1 MKAVLATK
9 SHMTQH
15 FAADCIATPVTV
27 LTNATMKVVKVKT
40 TETDGYNSIVVGH
53 GSQKESRISKP
64 VLGNMKDLGLFRTL
78 REFRNEDKNSYEVG
92 QELGAEQ
99 FEVGDIIQVSGISKG
114 KGFQGAVKR
123 HGFKGKGSLH
133 HARHALREVGS
144 IGGGG
149 RAGGRVV
156 RGKKMP
162 GRMGSDRITV
172 KNLTV
177 IAVDSSTNT
186 MLVKGAVPGNKL
198 GLVEVVKLS
207 KSN

>member
-1 MKAVLATK
+1 MKAVIATK

-15 FAADCIATPVTV
+15 FAADGIATPVTV
-27 LTNATMKVVKVKT
+27 LTNATMKVVKLKT
-40 TETDGYNSIVVGH
+40 DSTDGYNAVVVGH
-53 GSQKESRISKP
+53 GTQKESRISKP
-64 VLGNMKDLGLFRTL
+64 VLGNMKDVGLFRTL
-78 REFRNEDKNSYEVG
+78 REFRNDDLNSFEIG
-92 QELGAEQ
+92 QDLGVEQ
-99 FEVGDIIQVSGISKG
+99 FEIGDMVQVSATSKG

-156 RGKKMP
+156 KGKKMP
-162 GRMGSDRITV
+162 GRMGTDRVTV
-172 KNLTV
+172 KNLRV
-177 IAVDSSTNT
+177 IAVDPSTNT
-186 MLVKGAVPGNKL
+186 ILVKGAVPGNKL

-207 KSN
+207 K

>member
-15 FAADCIATPVTV
+15 FAASGIATPVTV
-27 LTNATMKVVKVKT
+27 LTNAVMKITRVKNDT
-40 TETDGYNSIVVGH
+40 SDGYNAVQVGY
-53 GSQKESRISKP
+53 GVQKESRIAKP
-64 VLGNMKDLGLFRTL
+64 QIGEMKDLGLFKNL
-78 REFRNEDKNSYEVG
+78 REFRNEDKANFEIG
-92 QELGAEQ
+92 QTLGAEQ
-99 FEVGDIIQVSGISKG
+99 FEVGDIVDVSAISKG

-156 RGKKMP
+156 LGKKMP
-162 GRMGSDRITV
+162 GRMGTDRITV
-172 KNLTV
+172 KNLRV
-177 IAVDSSTNT
+177 IAVDPSTNT
-186 MLVKGAVPGNKL
+186 ILVKGAVPGNK
-198 GLVEVVKLS
+198 GGIVEVVKIS
-207 KSN
+207 K